1 MPLEIHE
8 EVLEEFMFVCKKRL
22 MKHGGQPIKQVLK
35 IDTKLECFASSKI
48 IHQEQSQHIG
58 IRSHHVYVNLQRCN
72 VYLNNF
78 DKFQL
83 PIVNCSKSIHVIFNF
98 QLKNGSYQIM

>member
-1 MPLEIHE
+1 MPLDIHT
-8 EVLEEFMFVCKKRL
+8 EVLEEFMVVYKKRF
-22 MKHGGQPIKQVLK
+22 MRHGGQPIKQVLK
-35 IDTKLECFASSKI
+35 IGTKLKCLASSKTI
-48 IHQEQSQHIG
+48 RQEQSQHIG
-58 IRSHHVYVNLQRCN
+58 IGSHPIYVNLQHCN

-83 PIVNCSKSIHVIFNF
+83 PIVNCSKSVHVISNF